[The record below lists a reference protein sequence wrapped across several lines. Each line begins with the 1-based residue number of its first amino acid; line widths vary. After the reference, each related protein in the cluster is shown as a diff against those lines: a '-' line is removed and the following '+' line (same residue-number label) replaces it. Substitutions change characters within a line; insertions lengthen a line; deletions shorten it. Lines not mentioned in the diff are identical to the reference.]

1 MTEYKILI
9 ISDNAHGNNNI
20 YTQIFQI
27 EKNILDEIIIYFN
40 TENKFYIFGEAVQTD
55 YKIKYNEKNFDIYG
69 EETNINLFF
78 FKLLNGFS
86 RIVFQKVDPV
96 LNQNEFDSSIK
107 ILERIYSKLYKKET
121 GYSDNPIY
129 KKETGYSDNLIYIK
143 YMELYDLIN
152 NKIKNI
158 NTAHTYFKATFN
170 IPEKIQENFLIYKSI
185 IEKINKNFSEIHDK
199 FLEICYTLRFL
210 PDIDQNIISLLDSLT
225 DHIRTSNS
233 DEIYNITLKIRDIL
247 SMNEIFK
254 QKNTNIIIIMGGS
267 HINNILTY
275 LANEKITD
283 VHIINKFAVEQ
294 NPSKQPLSGGYLKYK
309 FNNLATILNI

>member
-1 MTEYKILI
+1 MTENKILI

-20 YTQIFQI
+20 YTQHFQI
-27 EKNILDEIIIYFN
+27 ETNILDEIIIYFN
-40 TENKFYIFGEAVQTD
+40 TENTFYIFGEAVQTD

-86 RIVFQKVDPV
+86 TIIFQKLDPV

-107 ILERIYSKLYKKET
+107 ILQRINSKLIYKKET

-129 KKETGYSDNLIYIK
+129 IK

-152 NKIKNI
+152 HEIIKINS
-158 NTAHTYFKATFN
+158 AHTDFKATFN
-170 IPEKIQENFLIYKSI
+170 IPEKIQENFLIYKST
-185 IEKINKNFSEIHDK
+185 IEEINKNFSEIHDK
-199 FLEICYTLRFL
+199 FLEICYTLRVL
-210 PDIDQNIISLLDSLT
+210 LDIDKNIDKNIISLLDSLT

-254 QKNTNIIIIMGGS
+254 QENTNIIIIMGGL

-275 LANEKITD
+275 LANEKITN